1 MHRPPSLTR
10 YDGLLAAMPVS
21 VVGGTAAGWW
31 LTIPLLA
38 GVGIGS
44 GIAVMMIL
52 ISVAMAPTGPQRKAS
67 IRRGSYQQCDD

>member
-52 ISVAMAPTGPQRKAS
+52 ISVAMAPTDPQRKAS
-67 IRRGSYQQCDD
+67 IQRGSYQQCDD

>member
-44 GIAVMMIL
+44 GVAVMMIL
-52 ISVAMAPTGPQRKAS
+52 VSIAMAPTGPQRKAS

>member
-1 MHRPPSLTR
+1 MHRPSSLTR

-31 LTIPLLA
+31 LAIPLLA

-44 GIAVMMIL
+44 GVAVVMIL
-52 ISVAMAPTGPQRKAS
+52 VSIVMAPTGPQRKAS
-67 IRRGSYQQCDD
+67 IQRGPYQQCDD

>member
-21 VVGGTAAGWW
+21 VAGGTAAGWW
-31 LTIPLLA
+31 LAIPLLA

-44 GIAVMMIL
+44 GVAVVMIL
-52 ISVAMAPTGPQRKAS
+52 ISVAMTPTDARRKAS
-67 IRRGSYQQCDD
+67 IQRGSYQQCDD